1 MQLVVHLPFI
11 AVNVKQIGQHIT
23 QIPHKCHARA
33 RDDQDLGKNQI
44 TGWRGWNLKTLQR
57 MHSWIFEMGQTQQFG

>member
-23 QIPHKCHARA
+23 QIPHKCHKRA

-44 TGWRGWNLKTLQR
+44 TGWRGWNLKILQSNAF
-57 MHSWIFEMGQTQQFG
+57 MDI